1 MLALNAIDTTEITSL
16 ATFRGAIAA
25 DILDRNK
32 VSFNVDKQPI
42 YLSSGQVFPGK
53 FATVR
58 TDVNRALGIV
68 GNRYHVLQNATSLN
82 LFDVAARAGIVE
94 YGAAGTFDGGAIVWI
109 QAKIPGDMIVGPDR
123 IEKRLTL
130 ATSHDGSSTTRL
142 LVAGTRIVCRNT
154 YEAARREAGGWTLR
168 HTRSAGERIK
178 LATNAIE
185 RAVASFA
192 EMEQASNHLWHK
204 RMSYSETK
212 AAIDAIFPATGEDVS
227 TRLDNVR
234 GKVVDL
240 VETGRGNYAV
250 RGTAW
255 GVFNAVTEY
264 VDHHRAT
271 RGEESN
277 RLQSA
282 WLGSGAAIK
291 RKAFD
296 VLAA

>member
-1 MLALNAIDTTEITSL
+1 MLALNPIDTTEITSL
-16 ATFRGAIAA
+16 ATFRGAVAA
-25 DILDRNK
+25 EILDRNK
-32 VSFNVDKQPI
+32 VSFNVDKQPV
-42 YLSSGQVFPGK
+42 YLASGRVYPGK

-58 TDVNRALGIV
+58 TDCNRPLGIV
-68 GNRYHVLQNATSLN
+68 GSRYHVLQNATSLN
-82 LFDVAARAGIVE
+82 LFDVAAQAGLVE

-109 QAKIPGDMIVGPDR
+109 QAKIPGDMIIGPDR
-123 IEKRLTL
+123 VEKRLTL

-154 YEAARREAGGWTLR
+154 YEMARREAGGWTLR
-168 HTRSAGERIK
+168 HTRSQGERIA
-178 LATNAIE
+178 LAAAAIE
-185 RAVASFA
+185 RAVASFG
-192 EMEQASNHLWHK
+192 EMESESNRLFRK

-212 AAIDAIFPATGEDVS
+212 GAIEAIFPSAGDDVS
-227 TRLDNVR
+227 SRLDNVR
-234 GKVVDL
+234 GKVIDL
-240 VETGRGNYAV
+240 VERGAGNYAV
-250 RGTAW
+250 KGTAW
-255 GVFNAVTEY
+255 GVFNGVTEY

-291 RKAFD
+291 RRAFE